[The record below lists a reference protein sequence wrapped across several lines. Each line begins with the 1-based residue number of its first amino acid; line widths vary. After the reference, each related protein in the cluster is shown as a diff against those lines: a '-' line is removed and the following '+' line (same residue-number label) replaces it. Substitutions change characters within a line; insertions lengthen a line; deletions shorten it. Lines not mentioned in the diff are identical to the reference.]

1 MYIIGILS
9 HVLQCHIG
17 VFSRLVEGNLSL
29 TMHVLNLIVHR
40 KNRLCTLACCRQV
53 KADVI
58 SYMLQ
63 RRISVKYSFMYRI
76 LHFKNCLGTLTGKC
90 LGSGKD

>member
-40 KNRLCTLACCRQV
+40 KHRLCTLTCCRQV
-53 KADVI
+53 KANVI
-58 SYMLQ
+58 SYVLQ
-63 RRISVKYSFMYRI
+63 RRVSTKSGLLNRI
-76 LHFKNCLGTLTGKC
+76 LHLKDGLGAFSGNCP
-90 LGSGKD
+90 GSSKD